1 MAISAFST
9 FVIVKSEF
17 VQIYFFLTKKVIKK
31 KKKQLIPSLK
41 NETLPSQVFDKSVT
55 LICLLCDR
63 LQLNLII
70 HTCLCDV
77 TESICAVSILHSWI
91 VHGPL

>member
-1 MAISAFST
+1 MTKGIGLFRSVALPKRKEKEKKRATIFS
-9 FVIVKSEF
+9 
-17 VQIYFFLTKKVIKK
+17 
-31 KKKQLIPSLK
+31 K
-41 NETLPSQVFDKSVT
+41 NEAPLTQVFNKSVT

-63 LQLNLII
+63 LQPNLII

>member
-1 MAISAFST
+1 MKATFRGFFFSH
-9 FVIVKSEF
+9 FKLQKILVCSNL
-17 VQIYFFLTKKVIKK
+17 FFTKKV
-31 KKKQLIPSLK
+31 KKQLIPSLK
-41 NETLPSQVFDKSVT
+41 KEALLPQVFDKSAT

-63 LQLNLII
+63 LQLSLII